1 MNTIS
6 LLQQEQ
12 KRLLELP
19 DSLFDKLVI
28 DYNIDSEHSKPIR
41 AFLLANKTILD
52 STDMMIQTDL
62 LKFNVDEE
70 CASKGIYNIK
80 QEIGRGTYGGIFD
93 AVNKLT
99 NENVIIKFQ
108 KIASIQEHERILR
121 EIDIQKRM
129 SDFGFAPKIYA
140 SWDCDD
146 VSVVVMEKF
155 DGNIETALVEHYKL
169 SKKIPDKDRH
179 YFFSN
184 LPLGPSHPSLN
195 TLSTTDKK
203 TFLTLN
209 PILTSFNNQLDFL
222 FNPILLLNVSNLA
235 HFDIKPSNIYYK
247 KISDNVYRFVFGDFG
262 LSHSISWFKTQ
273 DKFLNKLITYHYDP
287 LMAGSFPEIKKLF
300 PIKEVEQHPEYLDFI
315 GLMSLFYKF
324 DRNKRDIPSIFKLL
338 KYCYLKY
345 KSGNLTD
352 TTDPK
357 DITNYLLSTPINEI
371 IRDNK
376 NISNWQWDLISR
388 NPTLTFNI
396 VLSNPDKPWNM
407 KYVSS
412 HNNISWNDIHKNLHI
427 NWDWTEI
434 SKNPNITLD
443 IIKNNPTMPWDYW
456 GVSQNPNLTLD
467 FIKQNIDKQW
477 SWNYVLNNPSIDK
490 STIQSLL
497 TDIKKKPITDIV
509 KEMQDIL
516 PSKQDIDELR
526 QFQTSISSIYKWK
539 DAINKEYKKLIDEA
553 DDTHFK
559 NMLVLLRQAHS
570 ESLLLDDVSIASNI
584 YTAFKT
590 VNSPQDF
597 MKRFEK
603 EIQWAM
609 NIANKKTTLSN
620 LYDPNFDKFYHETIT
635 RKPIS
640 PPKQIPTKKVMT
652 QPKDKTPKV
661 MTQPKQPKD
670 KTPKV
675 MTQPKDKTPKV
686 MTQPK
691 DRIPKI
697 MTQRTEIK
705 SYEGDMWKNA
715 IKEEYKKLILEK
727 DDTHFKNML
736 VLLRQAHSESL
747 LLYNI
752 PIALDIFK
760 AFKTVNSPQEFMKR
774 FKKEIQW
781 ATKIVV
787 RHTYTETMKT
797 MPEYSDLYSPSEIYQ
812 KDDAE
817 LLHSYNGAFLPEN
830 LGKLKDI
837 KEEDILEVYIR
848 ALHILQSGNV
858 VFINN
863 KLVKGLTDIELP
875 EYTQDE
881 YEKNRDK
888 INILKELKNK
898 DPVNLHDYG
907 YVTERELLDL
917 IKETITE
924 EGELRKVYYTLKPY
938 VHTGYNKDVKSEN
951 RDDLYFNLKRVTE
964 ILYPTNI
971 EKRSNLYERYYKK
984 EYPEEYD
991 PIFNF

>member
-570 ESLLLDDVSIASNI
+570 ESLLL
-584 YTAFKT
+584 
-590 VNSPQDF
+590 
-597 MKRFEK
+597 
-603 EIQWAM
+603 
-609 NIANKKTTLSN
+609 
-620 LYDPNFDKFYHETIT
+620 
-635 RKPIS
+635 
-640 PPKQIPTKKVMT
+640 
-652 QPKDKTPKV
+652 
-661 MTQPKQPKD
+661 
-670 KTPKV
+670 
-675 MTQPKDKTPKV
+675 
-686 MTQPK
+686 
-691 DRIPKI
+691 
-697 MTQRTEIK
+697 
-705 SYEGDMWKNA
+705 
-715 IKEEYKKLILEK
+715 
-727 DDTHFKNML
+727 
-736 VLLRQAHSESL
+736 
-747 LLYNI
+747 YNI